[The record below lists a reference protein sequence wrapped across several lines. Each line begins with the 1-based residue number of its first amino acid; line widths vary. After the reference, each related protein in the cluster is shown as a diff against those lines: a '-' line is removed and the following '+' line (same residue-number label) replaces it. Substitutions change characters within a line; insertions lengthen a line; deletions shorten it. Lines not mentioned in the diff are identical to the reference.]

1 MCVSS
6 RFYPSSSSKMFMKDT
21 ERKSDAFFAPR
32 SLKKVVVLFP
42 LGIAHL
48 ASSVAMASRGL
59 EDPVESNVRTFGLRR
74 WTLWVEASIMTRE
87 T

>member
-1 MCVSS
+1 M
-6 RFYPSSSSKMFMKDT
+6 
-21 ERKSDAFFAPR
+21 
-32 SLKKVVVLFP
+32 VVLFP